1 MMRLSDLSSRA
12 VELAPGALGVLAEL
26 MGDEQQTG
34 PVRVAAAKGV
44 IDYAL
49 KLADQLHDENLSKL
63 DEVFEDLRKVCIV
76 EDQG

>member
-1 MMRLSDLSSRA
+1 MILQELGSQA
-12 VELAPGALGVLAEL
+12 GELAPGALGVLAEL
-26 MGDEQQTG
+26 MGDQRQSG

-49 KLADQLHDENLSKL
+49 KLADRDRDDTLSKL
-63 DEVFEDLRKVCIV
+63 DAALDDLRHIVMV